1 MDAVADRPD
10 VSFFLL
16 QHPIHKITLQG
27 GRYNA
32 DRSKQSYG
40 FYRKA
45 TATGVVTRSRA
56 GVGDWVAACGA
67 LLIQYGLVLVVG
79 WIGIMKFTT
88 YEATGIQPLVAHSP
102 LLS

>member
-1 MDAVADRPD
+1 MQTVADNHMEFTGKR
-10 VSFFLL
+10 VL
-16 QHPIHKITLQG
+16 TG
-27 GRYNA
+27 G
-32 DRSKQSYG
+32 
-40 FYRKA
+40 
-45 TATGVVTRSRA
+45 VTRSRA
-56 GVGDWVAACGA
+56 RVGDWVAGCGA